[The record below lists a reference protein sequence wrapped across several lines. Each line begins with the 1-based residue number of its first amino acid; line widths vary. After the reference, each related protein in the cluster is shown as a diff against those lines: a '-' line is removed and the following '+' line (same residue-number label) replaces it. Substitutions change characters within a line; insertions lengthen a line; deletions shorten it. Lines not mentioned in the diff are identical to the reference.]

1 MSIKNRKITL
11 KWYSPSRTETWYEKG
26 IKYTVQQDSQDT
38 VTIDGKIVEF
48 VEHWKVLKIEKI

>member
-11 KWYSPSRTETWYEKG
+11 KWYSPPRTETWYEKG

-48 VEHWKVLKIEKI
+48 VEHWKI